1 MMSPLGCGRS
11 LRHEVVPIRP
21 GKLNDQLY
29 EAASVSIENIAV
41 TDGFMGIHLVLPTG
55 TIPGKQPSRA

>member
-1 MMSPLGCGRS
+1 M
-11 LRHEVVPIRP
+11 PIRP